1 MQDERK
7 SQEGGVC
14 QSTQGPSPSRT
25 TPVTPPP
32 RGFSFFFAYEA
43 EALNTF
49 YKANFCSKE
58 VLWTGRKL
66 SPLAEPVSHVG
77 RGTPEKPV
85 VVDAVGAG
93 ALSRPSL
100 LTGTPISQLM

>member
-1 MQDERK
+1 MRGKARK
-7 SQEGGVC
+7 GGCAKAHRAPHQVEPLL
-14 QSTQGPSPSRT
+14 SHLLPGA
-25 TPVTPPP
+25 
-32 RGFSFFFAYEA
+32 FLFFFAYEA